1 MEAVETHFDFMLL
14 VFLFL
19 RHRLILAL
27 NFLFGWGWPWT
38 WSSGYH
44 PIGSGLE
51 GYATTSGDQTWAT
64 CLLSKHSS
72 YTDARI
78 ASCLASCKQLSQS
91 WTCRSRKSPCVQGAC
106 LYLLKTERDDL
117 WQYGFTE
124 QDSAVLMVFCT
135 VWMAYTLF
143 LTLLIMHLRKYGKM
157 SKIDS
162 ISKHWA
168 LLHA

>member
-1 MEAVETHFDFMLL
+1 MEAVETRFDFMLL
-14 VFLFL
+14 VFLSL

-44 PIGSGLE
+44 LVGSRLE

-91 WTCRSRKSPCVQGAC
+91 WTCRLRKSPC
-106 LYLLKTERDDL
+106 LYLLKTERDEL
-117 WQYGFTE
+117 WQYGFIE
-124 QDSAVLMVFCT
+124 QGSAVLMLFCT
-135 VWMAYTLF
+135 VWMVYTLF

-157 SKIDS
+157 SKVDS
-162 ISKHWA
+162 IVKHWA
-168 LLHA
+168 LSHG